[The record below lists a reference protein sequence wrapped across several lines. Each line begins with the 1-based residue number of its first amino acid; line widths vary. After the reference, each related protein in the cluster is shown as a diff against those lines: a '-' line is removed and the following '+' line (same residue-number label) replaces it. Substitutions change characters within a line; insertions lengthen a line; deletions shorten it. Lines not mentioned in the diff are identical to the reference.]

1 MKGLAILI
9 IAIVVIWL
17 IRTARR
23 PNTLKIGQPAPDFSL
38 PDQQGVIHSLADF
51 KGRWL
56 VLYFYPKDDT
66 PGCTKQACT
75 FQHDLQALDTM
86 GATVIGISVDNTDS
100 HDQFAKKY
108 GLDFPLL
115 ADTDAE
121 VTARYKSLINMGVT
135 KMAKRN
141 TFLIDPQGEI
151 AQIYLSANP
160 KQNAA
165 DVIKDLKELQAT

>member
-9 IAIVVIWL
+9 IAIAVIWL

-23 PNTLKIGQPAPDFSL
+23 PDTLKIGQPAPDFSL

-75 FQHDLQALDTM
+75 FQNDLQVLDTM

-121 VTARYKSLINMGVT
+121 VTTRYKSLINMGVT
-135 KMAKRN
+135 KLAKRN
-141 TFLIDPQGEI
+141 TFLIDPRGEI

-160 KQNAA
+160 TQNAA